1 MCEIRP
7 YCILGYTLLRHTTL
21 NFPLSRSR
29 KGNSYHILSH
39 HISLILF
46 SKREFL
52 SQVVRDSTQLREVC
66 IMKKLLALLTIVI
79 LISFSGSAI
88 AAMKIKLGVVTK
100 PGSAQNIAAEKFK
113 ELIEERSNGDIKVQI
128 FHSASLGNETEI
140 LQQVQMNAVQMAIV
154 TGGPFDTFDPMARVI
169 NYPFLFKD
177 YAQVDNILDG
187 PLGAELLK
195 SLEGSGFKG
204 LCFSENGFRNLTNN
218 RLPVK
223 SPEDIKGLKIRTM
236 ASAIHKT
243 IWQNLGANPTPMP
256 WPIYTELEQGVID
269 GQENPLWVMEV
280 YKFYEIQK
288 YMTLTRHVYSY
299 HIDVAS
305 LQWWKTLDAKTQKM
319 IQNAMYEAAVFQ
331 RKDNRSKN
339 AGRLK
344 FLKEKGMQVEENPDI
359 GAFRAKVSGLK
370 DMDIYK
376 NPKVQALLVKILD
389 ATK

>member
-1 MCEIRP
+1 
-7 YCILGYTLLRHTTL
+7 
-21 NFPLSRSR
+21 
-29 KGNSYHILSH
+29 
-39 HISLILF
+39 
-46 SKREFL
+46 
-52 SQVVRDSTQLREVC
+52 
-66 IMKKLLALLTIVI
+66 MKKLLTLLTMVT

-88 AAMKIKLGVVTK
+88 GAMKIKLGVVTK

-113 ELIEERSNGDIKVQI
+113 ELIEERSKGDINVQI

-140 LQQVQMNAVQMAIV
+140 LQQTQMNTVQMAIV

-177 YAQVDNILDG
+177 YAQVDKILDG
-187 PLGAELLK
+187 PLGAELLM

-218 RLPVK
+218 RRPVK
-223 SPEDIKGLKIRTM
+223 SPEEIKGLKIRTM

-243 IWQNLGANPTPMP
+243 IWQTLGANPTPMP

-359 GAFRAKVSGLK
+359 DAFRAKVSGLK

-376 NPKVQALLVKILD
+376 DPKVQALLVKILD

>member
-1 MCEIRP
+1 
-7 YCILGYTLLRHTTL
+7 
-21 NFPLSRSR
+21 
-29 KGNSYHILSH
+29 
-39 HISLILF
+39 
-46 SKREFL
+46 
-52 SQVVRDSTQLREVC
+52 
-66 IMKKLLALLTIVI
+66 MKKLIALLTMVT

-113 ELIEERSNGDIKVQI
+113 ELIEERSNGDINVQI

-140 LQQVQMNAVQMAIV
+140 LQQAQMNTVQMAIV

-177 YAQVDNILDG
+177 YAQVDKILDG